1 MNLPELSTSQKQL
14 FLETLWK
21 QYAALGRDDLPWRQ
35 SEQDGSF
42 DPYKVM
48 VSELMLQQTQVGRV
62 VLKYEAFLGRFP
74 DAKTL
79 AAVELGAVLT
89 QWQGLGY
96 NRRAKFLWQAARSIA
111 ETGFPQNIPELVALP
126 GIGKNTAGAILA
138 YVFNQPVV
146 FIETNIRTVYLH
158 HFFAD
163 AAEVPDAA
171 IEAILAETL
180 DREQPREF
188 YWALMDYGS
197 WLKTQVRN
205 NSQSKHYAKQSK
217 FEGSRRQVRGK
228 IIKLLAEKPRTK
240 SELRQ
245 EIDDERIT
253 VVLGEL
259 TTEGLISSKGQNYT
273 LA

>member
-1 MNLPELSTSQKQL
+1 VNLPELSTSQKQL